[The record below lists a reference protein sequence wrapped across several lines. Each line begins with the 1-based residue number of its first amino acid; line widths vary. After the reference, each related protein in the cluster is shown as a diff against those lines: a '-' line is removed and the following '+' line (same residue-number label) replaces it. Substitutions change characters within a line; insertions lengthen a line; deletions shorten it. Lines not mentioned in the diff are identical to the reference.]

1 MMGGQQFSL
10 SVLYTVQMYSELM
23 CVGPGGLMQASLEKA
38 VQSCT
43 HYRFIQHVC
52 TLTCFEY
59 FKHSFEIFQK
69 CRYLHVA

>member
-10 SVLYTVQMYSELM
+10 SVLYTVQVYSELM

-43 HYRFIQHVC
+43 HHWFIQHAC

-59 FKHSFEIFQK
+59 F
-69 CRYLHVA
+69 

>member
-10 SVLYTVQMYSELM
+10 SVLYTIQMYSELM
-23 CVGPGGLMQASLEKA
+23 CVGPGGLMQTSLEKA

-43 HYRFIQHVC
+43 HHRFIQHTC

-59 FKHSFEIFQK
+59 F
-69 CRYLHVA
+69 

>member
-1 MMGGQQFSL
+1 MAQCCTSL
-10 SVLYTVQMYSELM
+10 PGKYRSGVVLAFCVLYTVQMYSELM

-43 HYRFIQHVC
+43 HHWFIQQAC

-59 FKHSFEIFQK
+59 F
-69 CRYLHVA
+69 